1 MSAKE
6 MFEELGFKEY
16 SNNNITISYKYK
28 ANRENTNYMIVFYFS
43 DNTYQVFT
51 QSYSSRLLKEKK
63 YLPIYEP
70 YRINKKLH
78 DAITKQLKEL
88 GWLNE

>member
-16 SNNNITISYKYK
+16 SNDNITISYKYK

-70 YRINKKLH
+70 CRINKKLH
-78 DAITKQLKEL
+78 DAITKQLEEL
-88 GWLNE
+88 GWLDE

>member
-16 SNNNITISYKYK
+16 SNDNITISYKYK

-78 DAITKQLKEL
+78 DAITKQLEEL
-88 GWLNE
+88 GWLNK

>member
-16 SNNNITISYKYK
+16 SNDNITISYKYK

-78 DAITKQLKEL
+78 DAITKQLEEL

>member
-16 SNNNITISYKYK
+16 SNDNITISYKYK

-43 DNTYQVFT
+43 NNTYQVFT

-78 DAITKQLKEL
+78 DAITKQLEEL
-88 GWLNE
+88 GWLNK

>member
-1 MSAKE
+1 MKAKE
-6 MFEELGFKEY
+6 MFEELGFIEY
-16 SNNNITISYKYK
+16 SNDNISMSYRYK

-70 YRINKKLH
+70 YRISKKLH
-78 DAITKQLKEL
+78 KAINKQIEEL
-88 GWLNE
+88 GWNNE

>member
-16 SNNNITISYKYK
+16 NNDNVSISYKFD
-28 ANRENTNYMIVFYFS
+28 ANRLNTNYMIVFYFA

-51 QSYSSRLLKEKK
+51 QSYSSRLLREKK

-70 YRINKKLH
+70 YRIN
-78 DAITKQLKEL
+78 TK
-88 GWLNE
+88 LNEAIQKQIEELNW

>member
-1 MSAKE
+1 MTAKE

-16 SNNNITISYKYK
+16 SNDNISISYKYN
-28 ANRENTNYMIVFYFS
+28 ANRKNTNYMIVFYFS

-51 QSYSSRLLKEKK
+51 QSYSSRLLKENK

-70 YRINKKLH
+70 YRINTKLNK
-78 DAITKQLKEL
+78 AIQQQIKEL
-88 GWLNE
+88 HWEE